1 MKMLKLLLLSFLF
14 SLTQVSLA
22 ENYVDLFNLSGYAEG
37 DIPTH
42 LLGEQ
47 ITVRQEVKDGK
58 IIKFVSGQSDKGK
71 VNYKIP
77 NLAKDFEII
86 LEFAGSEQANDNNLG
101 CCDADII
108 ISFSAD
114 NEVKFVF
121 QLGFLVQLGN
131 NAGVNYNDTGWDRK
145 LAANVLKI
153 KIENGNVKT
162 YINSEFFQSMTLEQ
176 PNRVYHELLI
186 TEIGKDDKIYAMKVN
201 NLGVTTTPSPPP
213 NNTTSTDFETG
224 KQAGIQQCVANPSSC
239 GINVGS
245 NSTNCTTTPSTTNS
259 CIANYATNGELH
271 IPCVNVPG
279 AFGKIETYDVWMQQR
294 AGAFVFDLDL
304 NRIQQ
309 R

>member
-22 ENYVDLFNLSGYAEG
+22 ENYVDLFNLSGYEEG

-42 LLGEQ
+42 LLGEK

-58 IIKFVSGQSDKGK
+58 IIKFVSGQAFDGK
-71 VNYKIP
+71 VNYNVS
-77 NLAKDFEII
+77 NLSKDFEVIFE
-86 LEFAGSEQANDNNLG
+86 LSH
-101 CCDADII
+101 DAEVL
-108 ISFSAD
+108 ISFTATD
-114 NEVKFVF
+114 KEAMFTFV
-121 QLGFLVQLGN
+121 LDCWDMQLGN
-131 NAGVNYNDTGWDRK
+131 NPRGGYGAGCDSK
-145 LAANVLKI
+145 LAIQTVKLKV
-153 KIENGNVKT
+153 ENGSVKT
-162 YINSEFFQSMTLEQ
+162 YVNGKFFQSLILEQ
-176 PNRVYHELLI
+176 PNKVYAEWLI
-186 TEIGKDDKIYAMKVN
+186 TGIDADDKMYSMKVN
-201 NLGVTTTPSPPP
+201 NLGATTTPSPPP

-245 NSTNCTTTPSTTNS
+245 NSTNCTTIPSTTNS

-304 NRIQQ
+304 NRVQPK
-309 R
+309 

>member
-1 MKMLKLLLLSFLF
+1 MKMLKLLLLSLLF

-42 LLGEQ
+42 LLGEK

-58 IIKFVSGQSDKGK
+58 VIKFVSGQASDGK
-71 VNYKIP
+71 INYNIP
-77 NLAKDFEII
+77 SLAKDFEVIF
-86 LEFAGSEQANDNNLG
+86 EFSYQAEDVV
-101 CCDADII
+101 
-108 ISFSAD
+108 ISFASTDKEA
-114 NEVKFVF
+114 KFTF
-121 QLGFLVQLGN
+121 QWDCWDMRLGN
-131 NAGVNYNDTGWDRK
+131 NPTAGYSNAGCDSK
-145 LAANVLKI
+145 LVVQTLKL
-153 KIENGNVKT
+153 KVENGSVKT
-162 YINSEFFQSMTLEQ
+162 YVNGKFFQSLTLEQ
-176 PNRVYHELLI
+176 PNKIYGEWLI
-186 TEIGKDDKIYAMKVN
+186 TDIDTEDKMYSMKVN
-201 NLGVTTTPSPPP
+201 NLGSTVPVAPA
-213 NNTTSTDFETG
+213 NTSTDFETG
-224 KQAGIQQCVANPSSC
+224 KQAGIQQCVAKPSSC